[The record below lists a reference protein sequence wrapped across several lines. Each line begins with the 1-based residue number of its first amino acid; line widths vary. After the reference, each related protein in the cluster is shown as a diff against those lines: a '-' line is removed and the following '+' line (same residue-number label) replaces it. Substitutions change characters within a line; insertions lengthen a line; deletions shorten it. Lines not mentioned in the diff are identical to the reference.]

1 MERRAEF
8 PTICTME
15 KLGSWSQTHHPS
27 CSENGLIGLL
37 LKAGD

>member
-1 MERRAEF
+1 VEKRTEL

-15 KLGSWSQTHHPS
+15 KLGSSTQTHHPS
-27 CSENGLIGLL
+27 CSENYLIGLL